1 MSGRVSRAVSSRFVG
16 STSREIYSM
25 ATAQTQRPVVTEAGP
40 LPRIGRKDMWWV
52 SPLIFLIV
60 FSAFAVWATFRAFQG
75 NYYYTQPYLSPFY
88 SPTIPEHWRIGGWF
102 VSPAL
107 LILPFPLSFRLS
119 CYYYRKAIYRSYLA
133 DPLACAVTEP
143 APLEKSR
150 FKRYMGERGFPLI
163 IQNFHRFAFYAAVV
177 FIVILWYDTVEAFL
191 FWNTPTG
198 NGIHFGIGIG
208 SLVFLVNIL
217 LLTCYTFSCHSWRHL
232 IGGTVNCYSC
242 SLANRTRYGMW
253 KKVTF
258 LNEWHGL
265 WAMLSL
271 ISVGLT
277 DVYVWLVASGRI
289 TDFHLLG

>member
-150 FKRYMGERGFPLI
+150 FKRYLGERAFPFVL
-163 IQNFHRFAFYAAVV
+163 QNFHRYAFYAAVV
-177 FIVILWYDTVEAFL
+177 FIVFLWKDTIDAF
-191 FWNTPTG
+191 FFPTA
-198 NGIHFGIGIG
+198 NGGVAFGMGLG
-208 SLVFLVNIL
+208 TLVFLANIIL
-217 LLTCYTFSCHSWRHL
+217 LTLYTFSCHSWRHL
-232 IGGTVNCYSC
+232 VGGGVDCYSC
-242 SLANRTRYGMW
+242 SLANRTRYGLW
-253 KKVTF
+253 RKVSF
-258 LNEWHGL
+258 LNERHGL
-265 WAMLSL
+265 WAMMSL
-271 ISVGLT
+271 CSVGLT
-277 DVYVWLVASGRI
+277 DAYVYLVATHTISDIRL
-289 TDFHLLG
+289 F